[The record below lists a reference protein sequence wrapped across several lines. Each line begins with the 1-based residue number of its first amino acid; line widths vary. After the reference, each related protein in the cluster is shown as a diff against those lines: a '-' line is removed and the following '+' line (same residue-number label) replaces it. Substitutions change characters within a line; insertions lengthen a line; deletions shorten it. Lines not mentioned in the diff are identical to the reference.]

1 MKAIAVIDN
10 LRSSLGYGRRLLV
23 RWMLPGEV
31 SVQSNGLNLYRD
43 IAWYGVLSGVTLT
56 FNSIF
61 ALRLGASNLMVG
73 LLTSLPA
80 LVNVLFQIPAARL
93 IERQQDRRRLI
104 LVSGLL
110 MRLPVF
116 LVALVPFSRAWQA
129 EAVVYIT
136 ALGTIPAAVGNV
148 AFTAMLADV
157 VAPRDRARV
166 VSVRNAL
173 LSAVTMMTVLASG
186 RALDILPFPINYQ
199 LIYTLAFLTSLVSL
213 YYVGRV
219 MIPHATP
226 SPAGATGQ
234 ATQRTARGETVA
246 SPGADQHPSFRQWAH
261 IILARREFVLFS
273 VGAFLFHWGLY
284 LPQPLYSIYRVREL
298 GISEG
303 WIGALATLESAI
315 TIGSYYVWGKVAARR
330 GSRLVLLCGVLGL
343 CFYPLGTG
351 LSRTVEP
358 LLLVVII
365 AGIFN
370 PAWTLGLFNGLLEVA
385 PAERRATYVA
395 VFNTLMNVPAFVAPI
410 LGTTIAGP
418 LGTRNALFVGA
429 AVRLLGF
436 IALAVLLSKTPISP
450 RGKRP
455 ADRPAGDGGGK
466 ATATP
471 I

>member
-10 LRSSLGYGRRLLV
+10 LRSSLGYGRRLFL

-80 LVNVLFQIPAARL
+80 LINVLFQIPAARL
-93 IERQQDRRRLI
+93 IERQQDRRRLL

-110 MRLPVF
+110 MRVPIF
-116 LVALVPFSRAWQA
+116 LVALVPFLRAGQA
-129 EAVVYIT
+129 EAFVYIT
-136 ALGTIPAAVGNV
+136 TLGTIPAAVSNV

-173 LSAVTMMTVLASG
+173 LSAVTMVTVLASG

-199 LIYTLAFLTSLVSL
+199 GIFTLAFLTSLVSL
-213 YYVGRV
+213 YYLGRV
-219 MIPHATP
+219 AMPRAEP
-226 SPAGATGQ
+226 SPAGVAAQ
-234 ATQRTARGETVA
+234 EHPDLRQRLRT
-246 SPGADQHPSFRQWAH
+246 
-261 IILARREFVLFS
+261 ILAQREYVRFS
-273 VGAFLFHWGLY
+273 LGAFIFHWGLY
-284 LPQPLYSIYRVREL
+284 LPLPLYSIYRVREL

-303 WIGALATLESAI
+303 WIGALATLESAV
-315 TIGSYYVWGKVAARR
+315 TIGAYWVWGKIAARR

-351 LSRTVEP
+351 LSRRVEP
-358 LLLVVII
+358 LLLVVTI
-365 AGIFN
+365 AGVAG
-370 PAWTLGLFNGLLEVA
+370 PAWNLGLFNGLLEVV

-429 AVRLLGF
+429 AVRLAGF
-436 IALAVLLSKTPISP
+436 FALAGLLSKTPISP
-450 RGKRP
+450 RFKRP
-455 ADRPAGDGGGK
+455 AGRPAGDGAGK
-466 ATATP
+466 ATSTEV
-471 I
+471 